1 MVIQKQ
7 NKLRLPLSFFC
18 VTFPYRIASPR
29 TQTFQ
34 YTIIEVKMKRTAF
47 VLFFTIFFLLIVN
60 AQTKRPLQL
69 EDMFNIQ
76 RVSDPQLSPD
86 GKTVAYVVGVVDKA
100 ANKTNTDIWLIPS
113 TGGTA
118 KQLTNS
124 PKADR
129 HPRWSPDGK
138 WIAFESN
145 RDGSLQIYL
154 INVATGESKQLTTI
168 YTEANGAIWSP
179 DGKNIAFV
187 SSVFPEFSDKSFAV
201 ADSLNKVKQEARDNS
216 KVKAKIFTKLLYR
229 HWDSWVDDKRQHL
242 FVMNAD
248 GGNLRNVTP
257 GDRDAVPTSST
268 FSAGDEY
275 DFSPNPKDAS
285 HGKELTFTATPI
297 PVREESWS
305 TNQDIYTV
313 NLETGERKQ
322 ITTNLAADGF
332 PRYSPDGKYIAYR
345 AQSRPGFEADRWQ
358 LMLYDRST
366 GKSKS
371 ITPTFDTNV
380 DNYVW
385 ASDSKRLYVEAEEKA
400 NHPIYSIALDGKIV
414 KVFDSANN
422 SSINISQ
429 DGKTLIFAHQR
440 LTRPIEIYSVGSDGK
455 NPKQLTTVNNEL
467 FKHIEFEQP
476 EYVWY
481 EGEGKTPNQMWIIK
495 PPFFSAKGGSA
506 SGHEGLLRS
515 GDSTKKYPLVFWV
528 HGGPQG
534 AFGNGWSYRW
544 NAQLW
549 AAQGYVVA
557 LPNPRG
563 STGFGQQFT
572 DEISKDWG
580 GKVFVDLMNGLAY
593 LEKLPYIDTTKMAS
607 AGASYGG
614 YMMNWF
620 QAHTDKFK
628 TLINHCGV
636 YNFYSMYGTTE
647 EVWFDEWEHG
657 IPWETKDFDK
667 FSPHKYADK
676 FKTPTLIIHNE
687 LDFRVPIGEG
697 MQLFTTLQR
706 KGIPSKFLYFPDE
719 GHWVLKPQNS
729 ELWHTTVFDWLAD
742 YLKK

>member
-1 MVIQKQ
+1 MQ
-7 NKLRLPLSFFC
+7 LDD
-18 VTFPYRIASPR
+18 
-29 TQTFQ
+29 
-34 YTIIEVKMKRTAF
+34 
-47 VLFFTIFFLLIVN
+47 LFT
-60 AQTKRPLQL
+60 
-69 EDMFNIQ
+69 IQ
-76 RVSDPQLSPD
+76 RVSDPQISPD
-86 GKTVAYVVGVVDKA
+86 GKSVAHVVTVVDKE
-100 ANKTNTDIWLIPS
+100 ANRTNSDIWLVPV
-113 TGGTA
+113 TGGATT
-118 KQLTNS
+118 QLTNS
-124 PKADR
+124 PKHDR

-138 WIAFESN
+138 SILFESN
-145 RDGSLQIYL
+145 RNGSMQVYL
-154 INVATGESKQLTTI
+154 INVSTGETRQLTTLS
-168 YTEANGAIWSP
+168 TEASGAVWSR
-179 DGKNIAFV
+179 DGKRIAFV
-187 SSVFPEFSDKSFAV
+187 SAVFPEFSDTPFAE
-201 ADSLNKVKQEARDNS
+201 ADLLNKQKQEARDNS
-216 KVKAKIFTKLLYR
+216 KVKAKIFTKLLFR

-248 GGNLRNVTP
+248 GSGIRNVTP

-275 DFSPNPKDAS
+275 DFSPD
-285 HGKELTFTATPI
+285 GKELAYTATPV
-297 PVREESWS
+297 PVNEEAWS
-305 TNQDIYTV
+305 TNHDVYTV

-322 ITTNLAADGF
+322 ITTNPAADGF

-358 LMLYDRST
+358 LMLLERKT
-366 GKSKS
+366 GTAKS
-371 ITPTFDTNV
+371 ITPNFDTNV

-385 ASDSKRLYVEAEEKA
+385 AADSKRLYLEAEEKA
-400 NHPIYSIALDGKIV
+400 NHPLFTITLDGKIS

-422 SSINISQ
+422 GSVNVSR
-429 DGKTLIFAHQR
+429 DGKTIVFAHQR
-440 LTRPIEIYSVGSDGK
+440 LTRPVEIYSAGSDGK
-455 NPKQLTTVNNEL
+455 NPKQLTTVNDDV

-481 EGEGKTPNQMWIIK
+481 EGDGGTKVQMWIIK
-495 PPFFSAKGGSA
+495 PPFF
-506 SGHEGLLRS
+506 
-515 GDSTKKYPLVFWV
+515 DSKKKYPLVFWV

-544 NAQLW
+544 NPMLW
-549 AAQGYVVA
+549 AAQGYVLA

-572 DEISKDWG
+572 DEISKDWA
-580 GKVFVDLMNGLAY
+580 GKVYVDLMKGLEY
-593 LEKLPYIDTTKMAS
+593 MENLPYIDKTRMAS

-628 TLINHCGV
+628 TLITHCGV

-657 IPWETKDFDK
+657 IPWETPDFDK
-667 FSPHKYADK
+667 YSPHKYAAK
-676 FKTPTLIIHNE
+676 FKTPNLIIHNE

-697 MQLFTTLQR
+697 LQLFTTLQR

-729 ELWHTTVFDWLAD
+729 ELWHTTIFDWLD
-742 YLKK
+742 EYLK